1 MERDKLKLPLSGL
14 KVLDLTRALSGPF
27 STMILADLGAE
38 VIKIESTPSG
48 DLVRE
53 WDPFDRGVSAYYLSA
68 NRNKR
73 GVAVDFRNKEGLAL
87 IRKMALRS
95 DIVVENFKVGTMDK
109 MGLGYRELAAEKPEL
124 IMASI
129 SGYGSKGPAKSWAG
143 FDQIAQGYSGFMSLT
158 GTRETGPTRVGTAI
172 GDLTSGMWLT
182 IGILAAVIE
191 QKACGQGQH
200 IEASLLASL
209 VSLLSVQGQRYLSL
223 GDIPVPCGNAH
234 AVISPYG
241 TFETADGPLNLA
253 PATQAM
259 WQTLC
264 TILGLE
270 RLVTDSRF
278 LTNTDRVRNRDVL
291 KEELETSLR
300 HKTRAEW
307 TQAMVKNGIPAGPIN
322 RLDDVFNDPQVLA
335 CKLVETVQ
343 HPVLGELKLV
353 GLPLSMSHQ
362 EDGTS
367 VRTAPPLFGQD
378 TIQVFSDYGFDQHEI
393 ERLIEQKVIF
403 QADDPHES

>member
-1 MERDKLKLPLSGL
+1 MEDDKLKLPLSGL

-38 VIKIESTPSG
+38 VVKIESTPAG

-53 WDPFDRGVSAYYLSA
+53 WDPFDRGISAYYLSA

-73 GVAVDFRNKEGLAL
+73 GVAIDFRNKEGLAL

-129 SGYGSKGPAKSWAG
+129 SGYGSKGPAKNWAG

-158 GTRETGPTRVGTAI
+158 GTSETGPIRVGTAI

-191 QKACGQGQH
+191 QKACGKGQH

-322 RLDDVFNDPQVLA
+322 QLDDVFGDPQVLA

-393 ERLIEQKVIF
+393 DRLIEQKIIF
-403 QADDPHES
+403 QASDPG